1 MPDPGSSNALAAA
14 SRPAAAKPRE
24 NRAETLALA
33 VEDAAW
39 ITEYAS
45 RGGIELPPAD
55 LAILVNAEEL
65 LKSGGLVGDEQVK
78 FWQALQRA
86 AAKVG
91 PNTLESW
98 RHIYTDTEDTFLPVR
113 LYRQIMGRSTKVSF
127 AFSIVLTYRFFTLLA
142 LFILLAVQVYW
153 IVGWNIASD
162 IRRLESPLVQAAAPA
177 GSAAATDAAGAAEA
191 PVVKPRRV
199 LTDSEEA
206 RLEGDYAILRTWNNV
221 WRHPLGSLW
230 SWLFGAGD
238 EAERAGVPSRD
249 ALVFAGS
256 NQIELAKAS
265 IVLLSLSSYLLPLLY
280 GWIGAL
286 AYTLRSL
293 ESEIRR
299 VALRRVSRVSYGLR
313 ATLGMLAGLA
323 IGWFL
328 RPDDDGG
335 LGSVVL
341 PELGGDFPI
350 SSISAVALAFVAG
363 YSVDL
368 LFAALDRIVGA
379 FGGRMPDRDAPKP
392 AADQ

>member
-1 MPDPGSSNALAAA
+1 MPNSDPSNPLAAVPQ
-14 SRPAAAKPRE
+14 PAAAKPPAD
-24 NRAETLALA
+24 RAETLGLA

-55 LAILVNAEEL
+55 LAILVNAGEL
-65 LKSGGLVGDEQVK
+65 LESGALVGDEQVK

-113 LYRQIMGRSTKVSF
+113 LYRQVMGRSTKVSF

-162 IRRLESPLVQAAAPA
+162 IRRLESPLVQATAPA
-177 GSAAATDAAGAAEA
+177 GGTAATESTPAGEP
-191 PVVKPRRV
+191 PVVRPRRV

-230 SWLFGAGD
+230 SWLFGSG
-238 EAERAGVPSRD
+238 EGAERAAAPGGD
-249 ALVFAGS
+249 ALVLAGG

-328 RPDDDGG
+328 RPDDNGG
-335 LGSVVL
+335 LGTVVL

-379 FGGRMPDRDAPKP
+379 FGGRTPMREAPRNS
-392 AADQ
+392 DE

>member
-1 MPDPGSSNALAAA
+1 M
-14 SRPAAAKPRE
+14 AKPPIQP
-24 NRAETLALA
+24 NASSKPVDRAETLRRA

-45 RGGIELPPAD
+45 RGGIELPAED
-55 LAILVNAEEL
+55 LATLVNAEDL
-65 LKSGGLVGDEQVK
+65 LKEGRLVGDDQVQ

-86 AAKVG
+86 ATTVG

-98 RHIYTDTEDTFLPVR
+98 RHIYTETEDTFLPVR
-113 LYRQIMGRSTKVSF
+113 LYRQMMGRSAKVSF
-127 AFSIVLTYRFFTLLA
+127 AFSIVLTYRFLTLFA
-142 LFILLAVQVYW
+142 LFVLLAVQIYW
-153 IVGWNIASD
+153 IVGWNITSD
-162 IRRLESPLVQAAAPA
+162 IRRLEAPLVQVAAD
-177 GSAAATDAAGAAEA
+177 TDAPPDADAGDAASLR
-191 PVVKPRRV
+191 VRRT
-199 LTDSEEA
+199 LTESEEA
-206 RLEGDYAILRTWNNV
+206 RLEGSYALLRTWNNV
-221 WRHPLGSLW
+221 WRHPMGSLA
-230 SWLFGAGD
+230 SWLFGSDDAGG
-238 EAERAGVPSRD
+238 ELQAPNRD
-249 ALVFAGS
+249 ALIFAGGK
-256 NQIELAKAS
+256 QIELAKAS
-265 IVLLSLSSYLLPLLY
+265 VVLLSLSSYLLPLLY

-328 RPDDDGG
+328 RPQEDAG
-335 LGSVVL
+335 LGIVAL
-341 PELGGDFPI
+341 PAVGGDFPI

-379 FGGRMPDRDAPKP
+379 FGGRVPANEAPRKP
-392 AADQ
+392 EE